1 MNDESFINAA
11 NYIARSQAGLRD
23 RLTELEE
30 AYIADNSLL
39 KYPHQRVWIGGKP
52 YTLTSTSVSKY
63 GQRVYLTYT
72 LQPYVKDGSRVSR
85 SGASIQLLGSYMEHW
100 ANVSVEK
107 P

>member
-1 MNDESFINAA
+1 MNDESFSNAV
-11 NYIARSQAGLRD
+11 NYIMSKHAGLRD

-52 YTLTSTSVSKY
+52 YTLASTSVSKY
-63 GQRVYLTYT
+63 GQHVSITYT
-72 LQPYVKDGSRVSR
+72 LRPCLKDASLSNRRGAWVELNGSH
-85 SGASIQLLGSYMEHW
+85 MEDW